1 MQLTRREE
9 ELLKAFLTYGK
20 LSIDNMSDILKVSK
34 RTVYRVLNELT
45 DSLKPLQ
52 IVIHKDDQK
61 YYLSGDLEQLQSFTS
76 QELFTKC
83 ERLNL
88 ITYHLLINE
97 QGVTNDYLQ
106 AILGVSNVT
115 IIQDIALIE
124 ERLADFNIPINRQ
137 KGYQLGSI
145 PISRRRFLAILLCNT
160 INLSDFYQLQM
171 GYYSLIPKKTLA
183 RACQIFQSY
192 QSELPEMDSKLFQF
206 FVFLLALSN
215 WDQIP
220 QEKQQVSKLSL
231 DFSKKVF
238 ADLSKELQTFYPLQ
252 EILYFARMLD
262 QLVLKRQETPLFQEN
277 FDSEFFY
284 NVTNLIDKVALY
296 TKINF
301 TKDPKLFKF
310 LFNHIRLSL
319 AVPLIFADSHTTD
332 LAHQALSHSDYL
344 HRLIKLLVMEI
355 FPQFLRTE
363 SELELITLHFAS
375 SLRRSPQ
382 IYPIRLLLL
391 TDERPLATELL
402 ITRLKN
408 IAPFIESIQT
418 KGTDKLSKSDFE
430 LFDAVLSTKLLANN
444 QVHLVSTFPS
454 PNELV
459 ELEKFLNQ
467 VQVSRDFKPRDD
479 IFLPSNLHFKDY
491 FEASQFLL
499 ETFTVSYIYNSA
511 CFEQTIVE
519 IISDIHQVKDKDY
532 LAHKLIE
539 RFHESPMAIP
549 ETNLA
554 LVHTQSSQVEH
565 STFMVF
571 ELNHPV
577 KAKSMNGQDEVVN
590 RILVMLTRLNESEE
604 IRDLMTA
611 ISQSLIENHLYTEIY
626 RKGNYDIIYQ
636 LLNQIFTEK
645 IKKLEN

>member
-1 MQLTRREE
+1 
-9 ELLKAFLTYGK
+9 
-20 LSIDNMSDILKVSK
+20 
-34 RTVYRVLNELT
+34 
-45 DSLKPLQ
+45 
-52 IVIHKDDQK
+52 
-61 YYLSGDLEQLQSFTS
+61 
-76 QELFTKC
+76 
-83 ERLNL
+83 
-88 ITYHLLINE
+88 
-97 QGVTNDYLQ
+97 
-106 AILGVSNVT
+106 
-115 IIQDIALIE
+115 
-124 ERLADFNIPINRQ
+124 
-137 KGYQLGSI
+137 
-145 PISRRRFLAILLCNT
+145 
-160 INLSDFYQLQM
+160 
-171 GYYSLIPKKTLA
+171 
-183 RACQIFQSY
+183 
-192 QSELPEMDSKLFQF
+192 
-206 FVFLLALSN
+206 
-215 WDQIP
+215 
-220 QEKQQVSKLSL
+220 
-231 DFSKKVF
+231 
-238 ADLSKELQTFYPLQ
+238 
-252 EILYFARMLD
+252 
-262 QLVLKRQETPLFQEN
+262 
-277 FDSEFFY
+277 
-284 NVTNLIDKVALY
+284 
-296 TKINF
+296 
-301 TKDPKLFKF
+301 
-310 LFNHIRLSL
+310 
-319 AVPLIFADSHTTD
+319 
-332 LAHQALSHSDYL
+332 
-344 HRLIKLLVMEI
+344 MEI

-418 KGTDKLSKSDFE
+418 KGTDKLLKSDFE
-430 LFDAVLSTKLLANN
+430 VFDAVLSTKLLANN
-444 QVHLVSTFPS
+444 QVHLVSTFPN

-479 IFLPSNLHFKDY
+479 IFLPSNFHFKDY

-499 ETFTVSYIYNSA
+499 ETFTVTYIYNSA

-519 IISDIHQVKDKDY
+519 IIADIHQVKDKDY
-532 LAHKLIE
+532 LAHKLIK

-645 IKKLEN
+645 LKTGELIWNFKKNS